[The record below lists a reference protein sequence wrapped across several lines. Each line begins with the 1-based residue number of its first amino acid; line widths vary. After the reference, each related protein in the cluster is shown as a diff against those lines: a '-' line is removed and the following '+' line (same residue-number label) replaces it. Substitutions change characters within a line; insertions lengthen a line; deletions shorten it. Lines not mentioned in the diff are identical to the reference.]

1 MSAPSEESLSA
12 STLAS
17 STSSINPDPGYQN
30 GDQSSHTTQ
39 FGTISR
45 RLSRRLSLWR
55 PKKRTTVLAVIVAT
69 IGSFCLGNVLTW
81 SAPALVDED
90 FKKKFDTGNGS
101 WIASLALLGALFSA
115 PVSGFL
121 IAKIGRRRTM
131 LFTAIPFSIGW
142 FLIAFA
148 PDLPVLYV
156 GRFLTGFCG
165 GAFTVSV
172 PAYVSEV
179 TEDRIRGT
187 LAVAFILM
195 LCIGILFTFVLGALV
210 NWFVLSV
217 VCGCIPI
224 IFFFSMLCMPESPRY
239 LVMIQKPTAARN
251 ALKWL
256 RRASTKRYIEPEISK
271 IENSVTAAN
280 GRNNGD
286 SSKVSD
292 LFTLRVLK
300 PIVISAALMF
310 FAQLSGMNGV
320 SLYTVEIFEE
330 AGTQINAKIASI
342 IIGATQAITVL
353 VVPFVLVEK
362 LGRRSLLIISEVVMC
377 FSLTAL
383 GTYFYLKEQNGGT
396 PPPDLEWLPLV
407 SLVAITVGY
416 NVGLG
421 PIPWVLTAE
430 ILPNHVKELASSC
443 ISICYWSLSFV
454 AGKTFK
460 DIKDVIGYMGVYW
473 LSAGICLFGAF
484 FVFFFVP
491 ETKGRST
498 DEIQKLFVTKKELE
512 EAENT
517 TVQEAKPAEST
528 DGLDNPAF
536 LTPAQGANANAN
548 PV

>member
-1 MSAPSEESLSA
+1 MSATSEESLSV

-17 STSSINPDPGYQN
+17 STTAIHPDPGSQN
-30 GDQSSHTTQ
+30 GDSTTQ
-39 FGTISR
+39 FGTISMR

-55 PKKRTTVLAVIVAT
+55 PKKRATVLAVIVAT

-81 SAPALVDED
+81 SSPVLPQED
-90 FKKKFDTGNGS
+90 FKKKFPDIGNGS
-101 WIASLALLGALFSA
+101 WVASLALLGALFAA

-131 LFTAIPFSIGW
+131 LFTAFPFSIGW

-148 PDLPVLYV
+148 PDLPVLYI

-172 PAYVSEV
+172 PAYVAEV

-195 LCIGILFTFVLGALV
+195 LCIGILFTIVLGALV

-256 RRASTKRYIEPEISK
+256 RRASTKRYIEPEITK
-271 IENSVTAAN
+271 IESSVTAAN
-280 GRNNGD
+280 GKTNGG
-286 SSKVSD
+286 SSVKD
-292 LFTLRVLK
+292 LLKIRVLK
-300 PIVISAALMF
+300 PIFISAALMF

-320 SLYTVEIFEE
+320 SLYTVEIFAE
-330 AGTQINAKIASI
+330 AGTQMNASVASI
-342 IIGATQAITVL
+342 IILATQALTVL

-377 FSLTAL
+377 ISLTAL
-383 GTYFYLKEQNGGT
+383 GTYFYLKDKNGGN
-396 PPPDLEWLPLV
+396 PPDDLEWLPLV
-407 SLVAITVGY
+407 SLVAITIGY

-443 ISICYWSLSFV
+443 ISICYWTLSFV

-460 DIKDVIGYMGVYW
+460 DIKDVIGYSGVYW
-473 LSAGICLFGAF
+473 LSSGICLIGAL
-484 FVFFFVP
+484 FVLFFVP

-498 DEIQKLFVTKKELE
+498 DEIQKLFVTKKES
-512 EAENT
+512 A
-517 TVQEAKPAEST
+517 QAESSEQQT
-528 DGLDNPAF
+528 KPTGSPDGVDNPSF
-536 LTPAQGANANAN
+536 MSQSQGANVNA
-548 PV
+548 V